1 MSQLLSAETIS
12 EPKFDWQ
19 RIVRSSLPGE
29 ASPEQRSRLAAL
41 QRLTTDLY
49 AWARAFQLPEHR
61 VESSSYTGVVVTDTP
76 TPYKIAWPMSIY
88 TLWLF
93 VFDGYVDRLSY
104 DSLPDQ
110 SPQAKQA
117 YLDERLAPITAPLY
131 SLGGLSDA
139 EGQAYGLP
147 PRMLEIPAEPSDRS
161 DDRWLAYRIGE
172 AFIDLYR
179 KLEALWNSE
188 SHNATDYCLR
198 IFVHETAAVLGGMRG
213 ELLQSFAFQADGTQP
228 SLEEYLNHSYITI
241 CLRAAASIA
250 IGFEQD
256 PEQVWQ
262 PWADAMYP
270 SKKALRI
277 CNDLANI
284 DKEIEEGKVNSV
296 TVCMRD
302 RGIPSMQGYT
312 SQSPELLE
320 VKALLRERRDKEL
333 KSFAKLMQGLP
344 EGPLAYYV
352 RNCSA
357 FTIAMY
363 EHGDYTK
370 PV

>member
-1 MSQLLSAETIS
+1 MSQALHAQQTS
-12 EPKFDWQ
+12 EPIFNWPE
-19 RIVRSSLPGE
+19 IVKRSLPGDG
-29 ASPEQRSRLAAL
+29 SPEQQSRLEAL
-41 QRLTTDLY
+41 QRLTADLY
-49 AWARAFQLPEHR
+49 GWARAFQLPERR

-93 VFDGYVDRLSY
+93 VFDGYVDNLPY

-110 SPQAKQA
+110 SPRAKQA
-117 YLDERLAPITAPLY
+117 YLDERLAAITAPLY
-131 SLGGLSDA
+131 TIGGLSDA
-139 EGQAYGLP
+139 EGQAHGLP
-147 PRMLEIPAEPSDRS
+147 PRTVEIPAEPSDRN
-161 DDRWLAYRIGE
+161 DDRWLAYRIGDSL
-172 AFIDLYR
+172 IDLYR
-179 KLEALWNSE
+179 TLEELWNKE
-188 SHNATDYCLR
+188 NHQATDYCLR

-213 ELLQSFAFQADGTQP
+213 ELLQSFAFQADGSQP
-228 SLEEYLNHSYITI
+228 SLEDYLNLSYITI
-241 CLRAAASIA
+241 CLRAAAAIT
-250 IGFEQD
+250 IGFEENPQA
-256 PEQVWQ
+256 VWQ

-302 RGIPSMQGYT
+302 RGFPSMQGYNA
-312 SQSPELLE
+312 QSPEVLE
-320 VKALLRERRDKEL
+320 VKAFLRARRDKEL
-333 KSFAKLMQGLP
+333 KQFAQQMQGLP
-344 EGPLAYYV
+344 EGPVAYYV

-363 EHGDYTK
+363 EHGDYAK